1 MIYLIL
7 SILLAAGSW
16 VLTTLFFDSVWAGL
30 LPFMIVLPLS
40 LYLFNKRVSKK
51 FAVITERAQNAMSS
65 INAMKSEK
73 ARETLMA
80 KTIDILK
87 EGYAYKNYQFFLKAQ
102 LDAQIGM
109 IYYVQKKFKEAEPYL
124 ATAFFQQGI
133 AIAMYACIHYKR
145 KNFAD
150 MKKAFERAVKHS
162 KKLPLVWNLYA
173 WCLLQNKERDA
184 AIVVLNRALAE
195 NAGDPTIASN
205 LDLLKN
211 SGKIKMRGYGE
222 QWYQFHLEAP
232 PQQKIVTYD
241 KRSMYRGR

>member
-7 SILLAAGSW
+7 SILLAASSW
-16 VLTTLFFDSVWAGL
+16 ILTTLFFDSIWAGL
-30 LPFMIVLPLS
+30 LPFIIVLPLS
-40 LYLFNKRVSKK
+40 LYLLNRHVSKK

-65 INAMKSEK
+65 IHAIKTEK
-73 ARETLMA
+73 GRENLMA

-87 EGYAYKNYQFFLKAQ
+87 EGYAYKNHQFYLKAQ

-124 ATAFFQQGI
+124 AGAFFQQGT

-145 KNFAD
+145 KSYGD

-184 AIVVLNRALAE
+184 AIAVLNRALAE
-195 NAGDPTIASN
+195 NAGDPTTVSN

-211 SGKIKMRGYGE
+211 SSKIKMRGYGE

-232 PQQKIVTYD
+232 PQQKVVTYD
-241 KRSMYRGR
+241 KHSMYRGR